1 MSVIFIHFSEELPT
15 NKQNELR
22 GRMELAAWKERW
34 RKAIEEKDYVEM
46 DWLNHQYD
54 MVGLP

>member
-1 MSVIFIHFSEELPT
+1 MSYAAE
-15 NKQNELR
+15 
-22 GRMELAAWKERW
+22 MELAAWKERW

-46 DWLNHQYD
+46 DWLNRQYN